1 VSVEKVVAEE
11 DAASGLG
18 RGTGSLVSRLKW
30 KLMSSVPIKLD
41 SISVVEGRYLA
52 TTRSSNHRLFSLLR
66 VHLSDPV
73 EESKL
78 DYSAAV
84 RITLQHQR
92 MKGLLDGLH
101 RAKIPFL
108 YTMMVK
114 PSNQEEAEE
123 NQIFEFDLVV
133 GTWVDA
139 RGKELEEARI
149 ACEQNVSTLAATLS
163 VGLPNSSVRRLTRN
177 ELAAFAQA
185 LLLPAEPRL
194 RQVADAATL
203 STLESFEGHGPTV
216 GSVGIAPDFYVP
228 NSKESGERGQGILL
242 GRVKGRSGTSH
253 EFRLQLED
261 LRRHVSVIGMTGS
274 GKSTTAGVIVRQVAA
289 MGLPV
294 MILDWHNEHAELVRS
309 VGGQVFSPGKDDF
322 AINPMDMGPAT
333 EPTEHVEMVTDIFSD
348 TYHFTHPQAYMFRNA
363 LQRCLAEAADREVPT
378 LASLVSTIESY
389 PLRSAY
395 DNETK
400 VALLRR
406 LVPLT
411 QGHVGRAFNAPS
423 SCTVDELLDKVLC
436 IELGHIRETLSRSIF
451 ADILM
456 KLVYEMRLARK
467 VKMEHVMMIEE
478 ARNIAPVRREDD
490 PPSVGERMIS
500 ELRKFGE
507 SMLFIA
513 QFPSQVAPEVVKNS
527 GVRII
532 HRVAWAEDLRLIRD
546 SLNLTPEQLAY
557 ISGLGVGEAV
567 VSLTRLQKP
576 LLVQVEAGGSL
587 LPARRDLSLLEES

>member
-1 VSVEKVVAEE
+1 LVVEE
-11 DAASGLG
+11 DSAPGMSRRAGNLFSRFKSPF
-18 RGTGSLVSRLKW
+18 RGG
-30 KLMSSVPIKLD
+30 SVPIRLD
-41 SISVVEGRYLA
+41 SISMFEGKFLM
-52 TTRSSNHRLFSLLR
+52 TTRSNNFRLFSLLR
-66 VHLSDPV
+66 VHLSDSV
-73 EESKL
+73 EEPKL

-114 PSNQEEAEE
+114 PSDQDEEEE

-139 RGKELEEARI
+139 RGKDMQEARTR
-149 ACEQNVSTLAATLS
+149 CENNASALAAHLS
-163 VGLPNSSVRRLTRN
+163 VGLPNSSVRLLKKSELTD
-177 ELAAFAQA
+177 FARA
-185 LLLPAEPRL
+185 LLIPTEPRL
-194 RQVADAATL
+194 RQVGDSTTL
-203 STLESFEGHGPTV
+203 SALESFEGHGPTV
-216 GSVGIAPDFYVP
+216 ATMNVAPDFYIP
-228 NSKESGERGQGILL
+228 NSKESGERGGGIAL
-242 GRVKGRSGTSH
+242 GRVKTRSRSTH

-261 LRRHVSVIGMTGS
+261 LKRHVTIMGMTGS

-294 MILDWHNEHAELVRS
+294 MILDWHNEHADLVRS
-309 VGGQVFSPGKDDF
+309 VGGQVLSPGRDDF
-322 AINPMDMGPAT
+322 AINPMDMGPAA
-333 EPTEHVEMVTDIFSD
+333 EMAEHVETVTDIFSD
-348 TYHFTHPQAYMFRNA
+348 IYHFTHPQAYMFRNA
-363 LQRCLAEAADREVPT
+363 LQRCLTEAADREVPT

-411 QGHVGRAFNAPS
+411 QGHVGRAFNSPS
-423 SCTVDELLDKVLC
+423 SHTVDELLDKVLC
-436 IELGHIRETLSRSIF
+436 VELGHIRETLSRSVF

-456 KLVYEMRLARK
+456 KLVYEMRVSRK
-467 VKMEHVMMIEE
+467 AKMEHIMMIEE
-478 ARNIAPVRREDD
+478 ARNIAPVRRDED

-507 SMLFIA
+507 SMIFIA
-513 QFPSQVAPEVVKNS
+513 QFPSQVASEVVKNS

-532 HRVAWAEDLRLIRD
+532 HRVAWAEDLRLVRD
-546 SLNLTPEQLAY
+546 SLNLTQEQLAY
-557 ISGLGVGEAV
+557 VSSLGVGEAV

-576 LLVQVEAGGSL
+576 LLVQVEAGGSFQ
-587 LPARRDLSLLEES
+587 PSKSDLNLLEES

>member
-1 VSVEKVVAEE
+1 MVAEE
-11 DAASGLG
+11 DAVSGLG
-18 RGTGSLVSRLKW
+18 RGAGNLFSRFRW
-30 KLMSSVPIKLD
+30 KLTSGGVPIRLD
-41 SISVVEGRYLA
+41 SISVLEGRYLA
-52 TTRSSNHRLFSLLR
+52 TTRSNSIRLFSLLR
-66 VHLSDPV
+66 VRLTDSV
-73 EESKL
+73 EESKI

-101 RAKIPFL
+101 RAKIPFI

-114 PSNQEEAEE
+114 PSNLDEEEE

-139 RGKELEEARI
+139 RGKGLQDARVE
-149 ACEQNVSTLAATLS
+149 CEQNSATLAATLS
-163 VGLPNSSVRRLTRN
+163 VGLPNSSVRRLTRS
-177 ELAAFAQA
+177 ELVGFAQA
-185 LLLPAEPRL
+185 LLLPAEPKL
-194 RQVADAATL
+194 RQVADSETL
-203 STLESFEGHGPTV
+203 STLESFDGHGP
-216 GSVGIAPDFYVP
+216 SVAPMAAAPDYYIP
-228 NSKESGERGQGILL
+228 NSKESGERGEGIVL
-242 GRVKGRSGTSH
+242 GRVKARSGSSH

-261 LRRHVSVIGMTGS
+261 LKRHVTLMGMTGS

-294 MILDWHNEHAELVRS
+294 MILDWHNEHAELVKS
-309 VGGQVFSPGKDDF
+309 VGGQVLSPGKDDF

-333 EPTEHVEMVTDIFSD
+333 EPAEHVEMVTDIFSD

-363 LQRCLAEAADREVPT
+363 LQRCLGEAADREVPT

-411 QGHVGRAFNAPS
+411 QGHVGRAFNSPS
-423 SCTVDELLDKVLC
+423 SHTVDELLDKVLC
-436 IELGHIRETLSRSIF
+436 VELGNIRETLSRSIF

-456 KLVYEMRLARK
+456 KLVYEMRLSRK
-467 VKMEHVMMIEE
+467 VRMEHLMMIEE
-478 ARNIAPVRREDD
+478 ARNIAPVRRDED

-513 QFPSQVAPEVVKNS
+513 QFPSQVASEVVKNS

-532 HRVAWAEDLRLIRD
+532 HRVAWAEDLRLVRD

-557 ISGLGVGEAV
+557 ISTLGVGEAV

-576 LLVQVEAGGSL
+576 ILVQVEAGGSL
-587 LPARRDLSLLEES
+587 VPARSDLNLVEES